1 MNEIMM
7 APNPGDPAEAAF
19 ARMQGEVA
27 LLRCAIEAM
36 AAERA
41 GLETPDYG
49 PTLGQIAADLAA
61 TVDAITA
68 LEGSPALQLTPQ
80 ALAGQI
86 VTAAAGARQADH
98 AALAAASATLT
109 RATGDLNGW
118 MESAR
123 QTTLQNWRLIQVG
136 LAGLVGG
143 AILGA
148 AGPGAAAR
156 IAPRSWGWPEALA
169 ARALGLSRWDAGERM
184 LAIADP
190 GQWRAVVQ
198 AKRLTD
204 DNAPAI
210 AACATTARKTGKPVR
225 CQVTIGPQAAPPPR

>member
-86 VTAAAGARQADH
+86 VTAAAGAVAH
-98 AALAAASATLT
+98 
-109 RATGDLNGW
+109 G
-118 MESAR
+118 
-123 QTTLQNWRLIQVG
+123 
-136 LAGLVGG
+136 
-143 AILGA
+143 
-148 AGPGAAAR
+148 
-156 IAPRSWGWPEALA
+156 
-169 ARALGLSRWDAGERM
+169 
-184 LAIADP
+184 
-190 GQWRAVVQ
+190 
-198 AKRLTD
+198 
-204 DNAPAI
+204 
-210 AACATTARKTGKPVR
+210 
-225 CQVTIGPQAAPPPR
+225 